1 VTPRTAGASKALLP
15 VRRSGPPVRRDAE
28 LDTRALP
35 NSSSASPASLSTPSI
50 PLLPF
55 VIAAGLIGALGSL
68 AAHSVVPCV
77 LAPCVALLLR
87 SRLLR
92 NQLRSAEAD
101 QRSAVVDFCAALRA
115 ELQAGRQPSAAI
127 ADAVWCRPELRDL
140 AEACTAPAAQ
150 GDAPDLLTRAART
163 PGREGLAALAACWR
177 ATERHGV
184 ALTDA
189 VGGIEDGLR
198 AEQQRRLSLTAELAG
213 VRATAALL
221 GVLPVL
227 GLALGSAL
235 GANPLRT
242 MLTQPVGEACLL
254 VGFLL
259 EVAGLR
265 WTDRLVGA
273 VVHEARPRPTR
284 PRFGRAS

>member
-1 VTPRTAGASKALLP
+1 MPRTTGASKALLP
-15 VRRSGPPVRRDAE
+15 ARRSAPPARRAAE
-28 LDTRALP
+28 LQPRALSDSP
-35 NSSSASPASLSTPSI
+35 SASTASLPTPSV
-50 PLLPF
+50 PLMPF
-55 VIAAGLIGALGSL
+55 LIAAGLIGVLGSL
-68 AAHSVVPCV
+68 AAHSVVPGV
-77 LAPCVALLLR
+77 LSLCAALLLR

-92 NQLRSAEAD
+92 NHLRTAEAD

-140 AEACTAPAAQ
+140 AEACTAPTTQ
-150 GDAPDLLTRAART
+150 GDPPDLLIRAART

-184 ALTDA
+184 ALTEA

-198 AEQQRRLSLTAELAG
+198 AEQQRRLSLAAELAG
-213 VRATAALL
+213 VRATATLL
-221 GVLPVL
+221 GVLPIL

-254 VGFLL
+254 MGFLL

-273 VVHEARPRPTR
+273 VVHEPRPRAAR
-284 PRFGRAS
+284 RRFGRAS

>member
-1 VTPRTAGASKALLP
+1 
-15 VRRSGPPVRRDAE
+15 
-28 LDTRALP
+28 
-35 NSSSASPASLSTPSI
+35 
-50 PLLPF
+50 
-55 VIAAGLIGALGSL
+55 
-68 AAHSVVPCV
+68 
-77 LAPCVALLLR
+77 VALLLR

-92 NQLRSAEAD
+92 NQLRAAEAD

-140 AEACTAPAAQ
+140 AEACTAPATRW
-150 GDAPDLLTRAART
+150 DPPDLLTLAARA

-184 ALTDA
+184 ALTEA

-198 AEQQRRLSLTAELAG
+198 AEQQRRLSLAAELAG

-235 GANPLRT
+235 GTNPLRT
-242 MLTQPVGEACLL
+242 LLTQPAGEVCLM

-273 VVHEARPRPTR
+273 VVYEPRPAR
-284 PRFGRAS
+284 RRFGRAS